1 MKILIPLH
9 VSGFWC
15 PIKGPNPL
23 YTGSIGAGINLSLY
37 LEASTRKTE
46 PHIEFN
52 GNTIKLRHYDYIV
65 SKTGTRIGITAKAP
79 FELGK
84 GFGLSAALSL
94 AISLIIAHHVNG
106 YTLEKAARLAH
117 EAEVVYSTGLGD
129 VIAEYYGG
137 LEIRVKPGPPGIGVI
152 EKIPVR
158 ENIKLIV
165 ASLPG
170 LEYTPQMLSRINTD
184 IYNMSYQMVFQLLD
198 DPSVEKFFEYAN
210 MFTRRVFDY
219 RFVDEI
225 LSVYKDKI
233 IGYYR
238 KKQALIIWAEKEW
251 VREITEYLK
260 SKNIY
265 PNIATIDI
273 LGTRIVY
280 S

>member
-1 MKILIPLH
+1 M
-9 VSGFWC
+9 
-15 PIKGPNPL
+15 KGPSPL

-37 LEASTRKTE
+37 LEASTQEKE

-52 GNTIKLRHYDYIV
+52 GKIIKLCHYDYIV
-65 SKTGTRIGITAKAP
+65 SKTGIRMGIVAKAP

-94 AISLIIAHHVNG
+94 AISLLTAHHVNG

-117 EAEVVYSTGLGD
+117 EAEVMYSTGLGD

-137 LEIRVKPGPPGIGVI
+137 LEIRVKPGPPGIGVV
-152 EKIPVR
+152 EKIPVKK
-158 ENIKLIV
+158 NIELLV

-170 LEYTPQMLSRINTD
+170 LEYTPQMLSRIGTNV
-184 IYNMSYQMVFQLLD
+184 YNMSYKMVFQLLD
-198 DPSVEKFFEYAN
+198 DPSIEKFFEYAN
-210 MFTRRVFDY
+210 TFTRKVFDY
-219 RFVDEI
+219 RFVDKI
-225 LSVYKDKI
+225 LSVYKNKI

-238 KKQALIIWAEKEW
+238 KKQALIVWVEREW
-251 VREITEYLK
+251 LEEVTEYLR

-265 PNIATIDI
+265 PYITTIDM